1 MLVND
6 FCYIAFFSNPIN
18 NCIRAKSNVEEGISQ
33 ISLFGSVHYLLPLRM
48 LLEFFKLFRYT
59 ELANFDNKPSMN
71 ECPLKVCDCL
81 CSF

>member
-18 NCIRAKSNVEEGISQ
+18 NCIRAESNVEEGISQ

-48 LLEFFKLFRYT
+48 LLEFFKLF
-59 ELANFDNKPSMN
+59 
-71 ECPLKVCDCL
+71 
-81 CSF
+81 